1 MATKKQS
8 FEAQMERIEEIV
20 RLLDA
25 GDAGLDASLKLYEE
39 GISLVRTCT
48 KRLDEATQ
56 RVRMLQLSADGT
68 PTLVD
73 VEPEANG
80 TGGQP

>member
-8 FEAQMERIEEIV
+8 FEEQMARIEEIV
-20 RLLDA
+20 HLLDA

-39 GISLVRTCT
+39 GIALVRTCT
-48 KRLDEATQ
+48 KRLDEAAQ
-56 RVRMLQLSADGT
+56 RVRVLQLSADGT

-73 VEPEANG
+73 MAAETDE
-80 TGGQP
+80 TGGQS